1 MFFRRT
7 DYTKI
12 EKIHFKA
19 IKIVIKSDAS
29 YEELLLLSNK
39 AQIHQRL
46 TETYLQKHL
55 LLTETLIKT
64 RLSCHRIL
72 DLNMQNEPILSLS
85 SPCSACYGTNF

>member
-19 IKIVIKSDAS
+19 IKIAIKSDTS

-55 LLTETLIKT
+55 LLIETLIKT
-64 RLSCHRIL
+64 R
-72 DLNMQNEPILSLS
+72 
-85 SPCSACYGTNF
+85 